1 MPNDIIHLMVYGT
14 LLSNEKNHRRFC
26 GDAVTVET
34 AVTRGVLYDLPMGFP
49 AMVQVEDS
57 QVFGEA
63 VTFPDLEVVL
73 RRTDLLEGYDPRRP
87 DCSMYRRVAVPVLT
101 ETSQQCITAWVYV
114 WNGPLPSDARHVP
127 SGLWTRWV
135 TRATR

>member
-49 AMVQVEDS
+49 ALVDAEEGEVY
-57 QVFGEA
+57 GEA
-63 VTFPDLEVVL
+63 MTFPDIEAVL
-73 RRTDLLEGYDPRRP
+73 RRTDLLEGYDPLRP
-87 DCSMYRRVAVPVLT
+87 DESMYRRLAAPILIQSSGTRVL
-101 ETSQQCITAWVYV
+101 AWTYV
-114 WNGPLPSDARHVP
+114 WNRPLPHGAIQLP
-127 SGLWTRWV
+127 SGCWRD
-135 TRATR
+135 RHRS